1 MPVSVMRQ
9 VGGSVMVAVPPEVL
23 KATGTGPRV
32 TVTWIV
38 DGRRASFEAKEARP
52 RYKLAE
58 LLAQCDANA
67 PLPEYDDAWLNTPP
81 LGEEL
86 I

>member
-32 TVTWIV
+32 AVTWSV
-38 DGRRASFEAKEARP
+38 DGRRASFEAKEVRP
-52 RYKLAE
+52 RYKLSE
-58 LLAQCDANA
+58 LLAQCDPNA
-67 PLPEYDDAWLNTPP
+67 PQPEYDRAWLETAS
-81 LGEEL
+81 LGKEA